1 MRISPHPRRLFRLL
15 LVLLVVLGLSWLLGL
30 ETPWDIGSPWEAL
43 GFPLFLTIAS
53 LVAGL
58 ISAWIGHGFREPETS
73 LFFAFAVAAS
83 ATALWLPAIEAWS
96 PSRWLVRVVVVDA
109 LSGHWATIT
118 VGVALLLFV
127 LVDRRAGRLP
137 DSRAV
142 FDIELIPL
150 LVWGIES
157 TSNLLGLLGSHH
169 DFDRNGTSLG
179 WYAEGTIAEMSAL
192 VLVVLFLATIA
203 HLRAARV
210 RPRGLPAALLG
221 VATVLLDRAFAL
233 VLIVPASALS
243 FSGG

>member
-1 MRISPHPRRLFRLL
+1 M
-15 LVLLVVLGLSWLLGL
+15 VLAVVLGVAWFYEL
-30 ETPWDIGSPWEAL
+30 ETPWDSGARAIGSFSEAVGL
-43 GFPLFLTIAS
+43 PLLLAVAS
-53 LVAGL
+53 AFAWL
-58 ISAWIGHGFREPETS
+58 ISAWIGRGLRGPETS

-83 ATALWLPAIEAWS
+83 ASALWLPAIERWS
-96 PSRWLVRVVVVDA
+96 PSRWLVRWVIVEA

-127 LVDRRAGRLP
+127 LVDRRAGRLS
-137 DSRAV
+137 DSRAA
-142 FDIELIPL
+142 FGIELFPL

-157 TSNLLGLLGSHH
+157 MSNLPGLLESHH
-169 DFDRNGTSLG
+169 GFDRQGTPLG

-192 VLVVLFLATIA
+192 VFAVLFLATIA

-233 VLIVPASALS
+233 VLILPESALDL
-243 FSGG
+243 SGR